1 LVHLISPISGLGRP
15 GEIYIVHLTNNLSL
29 TLDLLAYVIYFDY
42 RRRNDPN
49 FRKALRREHRR
60 QAKAAKEEAEAQGAL
75 QREAIK
81 AAMAEA
87 KEEGFPTDAEE
98 KETFFMSEVSRGEQ
112 LCQEG
117 KTSRMVQE
125 GLRHVVTKLVEGSNS
140 LFDGERSMPTP
151 RVLIHSFIAGPELA
165 VEAALCFYKALKVYP
180 QPRSLI
186 SIYDNTVP
194 KVCS

>member
-1 LVHLISPISGLGRP
+1 LSKLN
-15 GEIYIVHLTNNLSL
+15 EIRTGYLPSNLLL
-29 TLDLLAYVIYFDY
+29 TLNLLAYAIYFDH

-117 KTSRMVQE
+117 RTWFSRGLERTSSPE
-125 GLRHVVTKLVEGSNS
+125 WTGSLSIRRACSTSQQNQLSGFSS
-140 LFDGERSMPTP
+140 LF
-151 RVLIHSFIAGPELA
+151 
-165 VEAALCFYKALKVYP
+165 
-180 QPRSLI
+180 
-186 SIYDNTVP
+186 
-194 KVCS
+194 

>member
-1 LVHLISPISGLGRP
+1 MVYPISPISAIRKLN
-15 GEIYIVHLTNNLSL
+15 EIRIERLPSNLLL
-29 TLDLLAYVIYFDY
+29 TLSLLAYAIYFDH

-75 QREAIK
+75 QQEAIK

-117 KTSRMVQE
+117 KTCFPR
-125 GLRHVVTKLVEGSNS
+125 GSGCTSS
-140 LFDGERSMPTP
+140 LE
-151 RVLIHSFIAGPELA
+151 
-165 VEAALCFYKALKVYP
+165 
-180 QPRSLI
+180 
-186 SIYDNTVP
+186 
-194 KVCS
+194 